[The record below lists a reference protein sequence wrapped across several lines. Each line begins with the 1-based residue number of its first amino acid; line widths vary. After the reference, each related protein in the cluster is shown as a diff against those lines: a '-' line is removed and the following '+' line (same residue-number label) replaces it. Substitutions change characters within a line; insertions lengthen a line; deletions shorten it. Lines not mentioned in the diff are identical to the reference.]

1 MYSIDKLCIIVYN
14 IVIGGD
20 AMNPLQETLK
30 DLKRNGFIEH
40 RQGKKHTIFYNPQ
53 THQTIPVKR
62 HDFNENDRRYILK
75 EAGIKNK

>member
-1 MYSIDKLCIIVYN
+1 
-14 IVIGGD
+14 
-20 AMNPLQETLK
+20 MNPLQETIR
-30 DLKRNGFIEH
+30 DLKQAGFIEA

-75 EAGIKNK
+75 EAGIKDKDKDH